1 MVERSYSGVKGVVE
15 WVSTMNGALCSGGNI
30 DIFRFRTLSV
40 SDVTKEHGTDVQWF
54 QGIIVIVLGFQVEV
68 VNIPEK
74 SPNLDQRTVGRK
86 RTGSVTSRVN
96 CMRNM
101 GGAGSRRVRSI

>member
-1 MVERSYSGVKGVVE
+1 
-15 WVSTMNGALCSGGNI
+15 MNGAFCSGRNI
-30 DIFRFRTLSV
+30 DVFRSRTLLV
-40 SDVTKEHGTDVQWF
+40 SDVTKEHSTDVQWF

-86 RTGSVTSRVN
+86 KTRAVLTGRVN
-96 CMRNM
+96 CMRNTD
-101 GGAGSRRVRSI
+101 GAGS